1 MDDPT
6 RFRRSRDVAAYFG
19 LRSRRRQS
27 GTSID
32 VQGRISKAG
41 DVDVRRALYEAASD
55 DALQGQGQGQE
66 LGPGLAKRSCTA
78 RPPGQEPELSNRL
91 IDVHKTAYASFGESL
106 ARNTW

>member
-1 MDDPT
+1 MTIGCASLMSGSAND
-6 RFRRSRDVAAYFG
+6 G
-19 LRSRRRQS
+19 LSELQAS
-27 GTSID
+27 
-32 VQGRISKAG
+32 AW
-41 DVDVRRALYEAASD
+41 RA
-55 DALQGQGQGQE
+55 QGQGQE